1 MCRHLAYLGPPVP
14 LAEPVLDAPHA
25 LLRQS
30 YAPRDMRGGG
40 TVNADGFGAGWY
52 PEPRAGASG
61 ADPVRYR
68 SDRPIWSDTSFATL
82 AAATHTGALLA
93 AVRSATVGM
102 PVTETA
108 AAPFA
113 EGRWLFSHNGVI
125 RGWPDSMAGLA
136 RELPVT
142 DLLTLDAGTDAALL
156 WVLLRHRLRAGA
168 EPAAALA
175 ELLLAVEAAAPGSRL
190 NVLLT
195 DGTGIWATAWDH
207 ALSMRVT
214 DDAALVASEPIDDRA
229 GWEPVPD
236 RCLAVARPG
245 RLPDQHARPDDGR
258 TMSSALLD
266 IQLTDA
272 DAEAAL
278 RADARAGL
286 TAVPKHLPPKW
297 FYDARGSELFEQIT
311 ELPEYYPTRTE
322 RALLARTVDD
332 IARLSGADTII
343 ELGSGSS
350 AKTRL
355 LLDAFR
361 RTGTLRR
368 YVPQDVSEAALRQA
382 LDALAADY
390 PGLALHGVVGDFTRN
405 LNRLPGGSGHRMVAF
420 LGGTIGN
427 LLPAER
433 ATFLSQLRSVLRPGE
448 QLLLGTAAVTD
459 ERVLLPAYDDAAGVT
474 AEFNR
479 NVLRVLNRTLDA
491 NFDVE
496 AFAHRAVWDA
506 RHEWIEMRLVAQR
519 AMRVRI
525 AELELTVEFA
535 AGEEMCTEISA
546 KFRVERVSAMLQEA
560 GFVITRIWTDP
571 DDRFALTL
579 ATAV

>member
-1 MCRHLAYLGPPVP
+1 
-14 LAEPVLDAPHA
+14 
-25 LLRQS
+25 
-30 YAPRDMRGGG
+30 
-40 TVNADGFGAGWY
+40 
-52 PEPRAGASG
+52 
-61 ADPVRYR
+61 
-68 SDRPIWSDTSFATL
+68 
-82 AAATHTGALLA
+82 
-93 AVRSATVGM
+93 
-102 PVTETA
+102 
-108 AAPFA
+108 
-113 EGRWLFSHNGVI
+113 
-125 RGWPDSMAGLA
+125 
-136 RELPVT
+136 
-142 DLLTLDAGTDAALL
+142 
-156 WVLLRHRLRAGA
+156 
-168 EPAAALA
+168 
-175 ELLLAVEAAAPGSRL
+175 
-190 NVLLT
+190 
-195 DGTGIWATAWDH
+195 
-207 ALSMRVT
+207 
-214 DDAALVASEPIDDRA
+214 
-229 GWEPVPD
+229 
-236 RCLAVARPG
+236 
-245 RLPDQHARPDDGR
+245 
-258 TMSSALLD
+258 MSSALLD

-278 RADARAGL
+278 RTDARAGL

-332 IARLSGADTII
+332 IARLSGADTIV

-361 RTGTLRR
+361 RSGTLRR

-390 PGLALHGVVGDFTRN
+390 PGLALHGVVGDFTRH

-433 ATFLSQLRSVLRPGE
+433 AEFLSQLRSVLRPGE
-448 QLLLGTAAVTD
+448 QLLLGTASVTD

-491 NFDVE
+491 DFDVE

-525 AELELTVEFA
+525 AELDLTVQFG

-546 KFRVERVSAMLQEA
+546 KFRIERVSAMLQEA

-579 ATAV
+579 ATAM